1 MDTRIKTYCFLF
13 LSFLV
18 ASCQPTPNAVI
29 LSLSQAAD
37 CMETYPDSALSILEH
52 IPDPQALHGRAQAD
66 YCLLMTQAMHKN
78 NLELSSDSLISIA
91 VGYYGAHTDN
101 IAMQGKSFFYYGKV
115 MQSIDSVKDAM
126 RYYLKAKSVLG
137 ETKEYKM
144 LGLIAEGMGNLNRK
158 QKLLDAA
165 VKEFKSSL
173 QYYSCV
179 SDSFGISYAYRN
191 IGRIFVL
198 EKQVDSAYYYYDKA
212 LSIAELKKLDS
223 GSSIYREL
231 GGIYRSLNDYAKAEY
246 YFLAS
251 VEYENNSDELYL
263 NYLSLGYLYI
273 QMGKWSEAEE
283 ALKICL
289 KKENAVFQRDAYE
302 CYYHLK
308 RRQNELNQA
317 VIYKDKSDSL
327 MRITQDA
334 NLQKSLA
341 ELQKKYQ
348 NERLQKENLQMSIQ
362 NKNILLMGCVL
373 FFMAVLIIFYFYSKN
388 RNTKKEIQKIQKVI
402 AENEVELKWAQ
413 EELEDYRKR
422 KSEKEDHSKEIGE
435 LNGKMAVLNSANKK
449 MEAQLNLL
457 GGTAL
462 KVDPEVEEYI
472 ASFRILLSLKY
483 KKPGENVSK
492 INWKRVYPLFD
503 LLYGGFVTRLR
514 EQAVASL
521 THHDLEICCLLK
533 CGFAHEE
540 LSRIF
545 LTASDSVTKAKTRLK
560 GRLGLTGTD
569 DLREFIKNF

>member
-1 MDTRIKTYCFLF
+1 MNTRIKTYCFLL

-18 ASCQPTPNAVI
+18 VSCQPTPNAVI

-37 CMETYPDSALSILEH
+37 CMETHPDSALNILKH
-52 IPDPQALHGRAQAD
+52 IPEPQSLHGRAQAD

-78 NLELSSDSLISIA
+78 NLELSSDSLISFA
-91 VGYYGAHTDN
+91 VGYYGSHSEN

-137 ETKEYKM
+137 ETKEYKV

-158 QKLLDAA
+158 QKLADAA
-165 VKEFKSSL
+165 LKEFRSSL
-173 QYYSCV
+173 QYFSYV
-179 SDSFGISYAYRN
+179 SDSLSIGLAYRN
-191 IGRIFVL
+191 IGRAYIMK
-198 EKQVDSAYYYYDKA
+198 KQVDSAYYYYDKA
-212 LSIAELKKLDS
+212 LAIAVLKEYPLE
-223 GSSIYREL
+223 SSILREL
-231 GGIYRSLNDYAKAEY
+231 GGVYRSLNDYPKSEH
-246 YFLAS
+246 YFLS
-251 VEYENNSDELYL
+251 SIKREKNSSELYRT
-263 NYLSLGYLYI
+263 YLSMGYLYTA
-273 QMGKWSEAEE
+273 MGKWQEAQD
-283 ALKICL
+283 ALNICL
-289 KKENAVFQRDAYE
+289 KRKNNILQRDAYE

-327 MRITQDA
+327 MRITQNA

-362 NKNILLMGCVL
+362 NKNILLISCVL
-373 FFMAVLIIFYFYSKN
+373 FFIAVLISFHFYIKN

-402 AENEVELKWAQ
+402 AENEAELKWAQ
-413 EELEDYRKR
+413 DELEGYRKR
-422 KSEKEDHSKEIGE
+422 KSEKEDHAKEIGE
-435 LNGKMAVLNSANKK
+435 LNGKMTVLNSANKK

-462 KVDPEVEEYI
+462 KVNPEVEEYI

-483 KKPGENVSK
+483 KKSGENVSK

-503 LLYGGFVTRLR
+503 LLYGSFVTRLR
-514 EQAVASL
+514 ERALVDL
-521 THHDLEICCLLK
+521 TPHDLEICCLLK

-560 GRLGLTGTD
+560 GRLGLTATD

>member
-1 MDTRIKTYCFLF
+1 MNTRIKTYCFLL

-18 ASCQPTPNAVI
+18 VSCQPTPNAVI

-37 CMETYPDSALSILEH
+37 CMETHPDSALNILKH
-52 IPDPQALHGRAQAD
+52 IPDPQTLHGRAQAD

-91 VGYYGAHTDN
+91 VGYYGSQSEN

-115 MQSIDSVKDAM
+115 MQSIDSVEDAM

-158 QKLLDAA
+158 QKLADAA
-165 VKEFKSSL
+165 LNDFRSSL
-173 QYYSCV
+173 QYSSYI
-179 SDSFGISYAYRN
+179 SDSLGLSLAYRN
-191 IGRIFVL
+191 IGRIFIVKV
-198 EKQVDSAYYYYDKA
+198 EMDSAYSYYNKA
-212 LSIAELKKLDS
+212 LRIASFNNYSLE
-223 GSSIYREL
+223 SSILREL
-231 GGIYRSLNDYAKAEY
+231 GVISRSSNDYAKAEY
-246 YFLAS
+246 YFLS
-251 VEYENNSDELYL
+251 SIEKEKDPKELYSA
-263 NYLSLGYLYI
+263 YLSLGYLYA
-273 QMGKWSEAEE
+273 QMGKWTEADESLNRCLLSKDNV
-283 ALKICL
+283 LK
-289 KKENAVFQRDAYE
+289 RDTYE

-327 MRITQDA
+327 MRMTQDA

-362 NKNILLMGCVL
+362 NKNILLISCVL
-373 FFMAVLIIFYFYSKN
+373 FFIAVLIIFHFYSKN

-413 EELEDYRKR
+413 EELEGYRKR
-422 KSEKEDHSKEIGE
+422 KSEKEDHAKEIGE

-503 LLYGGFVTRLR
+503 LLYGNFVTRLR
-514 EQAVASL
+514 ERALVDL
-521 THHDLEICCLLK
+521 TPHDLEICCLLK

-560 GRLGLTGTD
+560 GRLGLTATD

>member
-137 ETKEYKM
+137 ETKEYKV

-158 QKLLDAA
+158 QKLADAA
-165 VKEFKSSL
+165 LNDFRSSL
-173 QYYSCV
+173 QYSSYI
-179 SDSFGISYAYRN
+179 SDSLGLSLAYRN
-191 IGRIFVL
+191 IGRAYIMKK
-198 EKQVDSAYYYYDKA
+198 EVDSAHYYYDKG
-212 LSIAELKKLDS
+212 LTIARLKKYSLE
-223 GSSIYREL
+223 SSILREL
-231 GGIYRSLNDYAKAEY
+231 GMLYRSDNEYAQAESC
-246 YFLAS
+246 FLS
-251 VEYENNSDELYL
+251 SIEKEHNPEELYRT
-263 NYLSLGYLYI
+263 YLSLGYLYTT
-273 QMGKWSEAEE
+273 MGKWEE
-283 ALKICL
+283 AQDALNTCL
-289 KKENAVFQRDAYE
+289 KRKDDVLQRDAYE

-308 RRQNELNQA
+308 RRQNELSQA

-362 NKNILLMGCVL
+362 NKNILLISCVF
-373 FFMAVLIIFYFYSKN
+373 FFMAALIIFYFYSKN
-388 RNTKKEIQKIQKVI
+388 RNTKKEIRKIQKVI

-514 EQAVASL
+514 ERAVVDL
-521 THHDLEICCLLK
+521 TPHDLEICCLLK